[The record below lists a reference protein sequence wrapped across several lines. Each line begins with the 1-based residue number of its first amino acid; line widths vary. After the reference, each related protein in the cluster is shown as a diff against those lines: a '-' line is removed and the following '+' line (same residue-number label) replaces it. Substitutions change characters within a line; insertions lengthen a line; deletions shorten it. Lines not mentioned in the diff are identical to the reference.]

1 MMMKQ
6 RTINPWKWQD
16 QLGFVQATEIEE
28 GKRMLFCAGQTSMD
42 GNGMPLHAGDM
53 RGQKKQTM
61 DNVEKVLS
69 EAGFSLSDVVR
80 LNYYTTD
87 VDQFFANYEVVTGRL
102 TEAGAQVS
110 STLLG
115 ISRLAF
121 PELLVEIEATAI
133 K

>member
-1 MMMKQ
+1 MRQ

-16 QLGFVQATEIEE
+16 RLAFVQATEIS
-28 GKRMLFCAGQTSMD
+28 GGHNVLYCAGQTSMD
-42 GNGMPLHAGDM
+42 DDGKPIYAGDM
-53 RGQKKQTM
+53 RAQMKQAM
-61 DNVEKVLS
+61 DNLDRVLS
-69 EAGFSLSDVVR
+69 EAGYTLTDVVR

-87 VDQFFANYEVVTGRL
+87 VDQFFAHYDVIVGRL
-102 TEAGAQVS
+102 TQYNAQVS

-121 PELLVEIEATAI
+121 PELLVEIEATAV